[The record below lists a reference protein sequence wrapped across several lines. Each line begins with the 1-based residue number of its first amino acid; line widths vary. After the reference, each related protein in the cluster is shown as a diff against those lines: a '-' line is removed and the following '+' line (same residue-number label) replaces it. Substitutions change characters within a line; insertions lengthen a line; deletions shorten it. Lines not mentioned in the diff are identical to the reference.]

1 MYEVG
6 VHVRFKYTVQQ
17 SVVSPLGA
25 SRKSFPVLQPLF
37 MPCPAPVRWFYCL
50 VFCVWWAGNPGTVV
64 GDDDHWS
71 LRPLSRPTIPTGD
84 AWGRTPVDAFVQQQ
98 RMRAGLLPAP
108 AAASHTLIRRVHL
121 DLLGIP
127 PTPQEV
133 ADFLADSH
141 PLAYE
146 RMVERALA
154 SPRYGE
160 RWAQHWLD
168 LVRFA
173 ESSGYEMNFW
183 FPNAWPYRD
192 YVIESL
198 NSDKPYDQFIF
209 EQLAGDQ
216 IEEDPATGFLVA
228 GPYDRAVNQDP
239 KFKAQQRQ
247 DELDEIVKAT
257 GAVFLGFSI
266 GCARCHDHKFDPITQ
281 QDYYNLQAV
290 FAGVHYR
297 ERKWRGPEND
307 RWQQQLPA
315 LSARIIQLQKQ
326 LEAFRLQ
333 HSLRSPVS
341 PESTEERFEPRM
353 ATSVRLRIDS
363 TLDGRAAQLD
373 ELEVWSTGPEP
384 ANVALEEAG
393 ASAQSSGHAVGG
405 GAKLPDGVVDGRLQG
420 DIFWRASRDGSA
432 WIQVDLAQPFSI
444 DRVVWKARDR
454 KGVPADYQ
462 LQVRNATPLPVTDE
476 VDEMWTTIATS
487 DDRLPA
493 YRDQRT
499 AKEFKLKQV
508 SAAEVQ
514 QLAAALA
521 ELAPLEKEYDKLA
534 KGPQVF
540 SGDFATAK
548 KLYRLHRGDPTQ
560 PREVATPDVP
570 AIMGT
575 LSLAVTA
582 DEASRRTALGRWLG
596 SKAHPL
602 PARVMANRIWQHHFG
617 MGLVTTPSDFGVMG
631 SAPSHPELLE
641 WLAAE
646 LMDHEWSLKHLH
658 RILLLSRT
666 YQQESSP
673 RAKEQQRDPNNRLLW
688 RFSPRRL
695 AGEVLRDSILHC
707 SGQLDL
713 SMNGPGFAFFQRAS
727 FFSGAIPESQLTTNT
742 WRRMIYGTKI
752 RQETVNVFGEFDC
765 PDAGQMTPRRTRSNT
780 PLQALNLFNSEFVNH
795 QARLFA
801 NEVQRVAGPD
811 PQAQVRQA
819 VLVCLGRL
827 PDAEEQARLRDLLQ
841 ATGLNQVCRV
851 LLNTNEFVFLN

>member
-1 MYEVG
+1 MNDV
-6 VHVRFKYTVQQ
+6 
-17 SVVSPLGA
+17 
-25 SRKSFPVLQPLF
+25 
-37 MPCPAPVRWFYCL
+37 APVRWFSHL
-50 VFCVWWAGNPGTVV
+50 VFCACWAGTTGGLAA
-64 GDDDHWS
+64 GDDNHWS
-71 LRPLSRPTIPTGD
+71 LRPLSRPAIPDGD
-84 AWGRTPVDAFVQQQ
+84 SWVRTPVDAFVQQQ
-98 RMRAGLLPAP
+98 RMRAGLRPSP
-108 AAASHTLIRRVHL
+108 AASPRVLIRRLYL

-127 PTPQEV
+127 PTPHEI

-146 RMVERALA
+146 RLVERALA

-160 RWAQHWLD
+160 RCAQHWLD

-192 YVIESL
+192 YVIRSL
-198 NSDKPYDQFIF
+198 NSDKPYDRFIF

-216 IEEDPATGFLVA
+216 IKEDPATGFLVA
-228 GPYDRAVNQDP
+228 GPYDRSVNQDP

-257 GAVFLGFSI
+257 GAVFFGFSI

-290 FAGVHYR
+290 FAGVRYR

-315 LSARIIQLQKQ
+315 LSDRLTHLRKA
-326 LEAFRLQ
+326 LEAFRLK

-341 PESTEERFEPRM
+341 SESTAERFEPRM
-353 ATSVRLRIDS
+353 ATSVRLQIDS
-363 TLDGRAAQLD
+363 TLDGRPAQLD
-373 ELEVWSTGPEP
+373 ELEVWSSGSEP

-393 ASAQSSGHAVGG
+393 ARAQSSGHAVGG
-405 GAKLPDGVVDGRLQG
+405 GAKLPDGVVDGRLRG
-420 DIFWRASRDGSA
+420 DIFWRAAREGSA
-432 WIQVDLAQPFSI
+432 WIQVDLARPFSVAH
-444 DRVVWKARDR
+444 VVWKGRDR

-462 LQVRNATPLPVTDE
+462 LQIRNGKPTPVTNEMDE
-476 VDEMWTTIATS
+476 TWSTVATS
-487 DDRLPA
+487 GDRLPA

-499 AKEFKLKQV
+499 AEQFKLKQV
-508 SAAEVQ
+508 SAVELQ
-514 QLAAALA
+514 QLATLLA
-521 ELAPLEKEYDKLA
+521 ELAPLQEEYDKLA
-534 KGPQVF
+534 EGPQVF
-540 SGDFATAK
+540 SGDFEAAEP
-548 KLYRLHRGDPTQ
+548 LYRLHRGDPTQ
-560 PREVATPDVP
+560 PRDVATPDVP

-575 LSLAVTA
+575 LSLEVTA
-582 DEASRRTALGRWLG
+582 DEASRRSALGRWLG
-596 SKAHPL
+596 SKVHPL
-602 PARVMANRIWQHHFG
+602 PARVMVNRIWQHHFG
-617 MGLVTTPSDFGVMG
+617 MGLVDTPSDFGVMG

-666 YQQESSP
+666 YRQESSP
-673 RAKEQQRDPNNRLLW
+673 RALEQQRDPNNRLLW

-695 AGEVLRDSILHC
+695 AAEVLRDSILHC

-713 SMNGPGFAFFQRAS
+713 SMHGPGFAFFQRAS
-727 FFSGAIPESQLTTNT
+727 FFSGAIPESQLGANT

-765 PDAGQMTPRRTRSNT
+765 PDAGQMTPRRTRSTT

-795 QARLFA
+795 QTQLFA
-801 NEVQRVAGPD
+801 NEVQRAAGPD
-811 PQAQVRQA
+811 PQDQVRLA

-827 PDAEEQARLRDLLQ
+827 PAAEEQTRLCDLLL
-841 ATGLNQVCRV
+841 ATGLSQVCRV